1 MSSSCVW
8 SSAHHFFRVKC
19 YLSVLM
25 GKFGNSLIASIK
37 MESDHSLSVLI
48 LILFLFSE
56 KLVGGAIFKC
66 YQVSL
71 THFLS
76 DVFKNFL
83 AFILWS
89 FARWFSNT
97 LLASFVPLDFSTL
110 SVE

>member
-1 MSSSCVW
+1 
-8 SSAHHFFRVKC
+8 
-19 YLSVLM
+19 M

-76 DVFKNFL
+76 DVF
-83 AFILWS
+83 
-89 FARWFSNT
+89 
-97 LLASFVPLDFSTL
+97 
-110 SVE
+110 

>member
-1 MSSSCVW
+1 
-8 SSAHHFFRVKC
+8 
-19 YLSVLM
+19 
-25 GKFGNSLIASIK
+25 
-37 MESDHSLSVLI
+37 MESDNSLSVLI

-56 KLVGGAIFKC
+56 KLVVCAIFKC

-83 AFILWS
+83 AFILRS
-89 FARWFSNT
+89 FARCFSNT
-97 LLASFVPLDFSTL
+97 LLASFVPLGFSTL